1 MVKHS
6 HECERENKM
15 KIISTAYSSK
25 HSLRALR
32 RIHKMI
38 IRGTISWV
46 ELHKMYRAMLHLERY
61 IERLTLQNRPSSKK
75 ASRKST

>member
-38 IRGTISWV
+38 IRGTITWAKLH
-46 ELHKMYRAMLHLERY
+46 ELYGAMLHLERY
-61 IERLTLQNRPSSKK
+61 VERLTTQNSHAGQKR
-75 ASRKST
+75 SRKSK

>member
-1 MVKHS
+1 
-6 HECERENKM
+6 M

-38 IRGTISWV
+38 ICGSMSWA

-61 IERLTLQNRPSSKK
+61 MERLTLQNRPLSKK
-75 ASRKST
+75 ASRKSK

>member
-1 MVKHS
+1 
-6 HECERENKM
+6 M

-61 IERLTLQNRPSSKK
+61 SP
-75 ASRKST
+75 

>member
-1 MVKHS
+1 MNVMEK
-6 HECERENKM
+6 NKM

-25 HSLRALR
+25 QSLRALR

-38 IRGTISWV
+38 IHGAVSWA

-61 IERLTLQNRPSSKK
+61 VERLTIQNSQSSKK
-75 ASRKST
+75 RSVKSK

>member
-1 MVKHS
+1 
-6 HECERENKM
+6 M

-61 IERLTLQNRPSSKK
+61 IERLTIQ
-75 ASRKST
+75 ARKHPENPNKILYF

>member
-1 MVKHS
+1 
-6 HECERENKM
+6 M
-15 KIISTAYSSK
+15 KIIPIVYSSK
-25 HSLRALR
+25 HSLKALH

-61 IERLTLQNRPSSKK
+61 MERLTIQNRHSSKK
-75 ASRKST
+75 ASRKSK